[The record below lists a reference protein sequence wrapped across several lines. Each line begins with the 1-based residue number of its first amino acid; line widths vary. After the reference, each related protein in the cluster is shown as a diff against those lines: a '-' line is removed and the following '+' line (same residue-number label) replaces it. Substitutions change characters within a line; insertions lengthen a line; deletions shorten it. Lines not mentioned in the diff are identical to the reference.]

1 MLRTSWASNTAGT
14 TFVCTKVADTT
25 FVYKKVVG
33 SSSVYTKA
41 PGSSFG
47 CAKLAV
53 VAPAA
58 PPAFKPTA

>member
-33 SSSVYTKA
+33 SSSVYTKV
-41 PGSSFG
+41 
-47 CAKLAV
+47 AV

-58 PPAFKPTA
+58 PPA